1 MRLSEHCH
9 ALLGFAYVP
18 PWSVNAGFVR
28 GREGTLIVD
37 TGPTAQAAETILGYA
52 RAAAPGNTVLAIDS
66 ERHLDHVAGNETLR
80 AQGIEVYGHVSIAR
94 TDAELERDV
103 AEYCDCVQDARRR
116 ADGEGRLPFL
126 GTRIANPNRAVDSE
140 IEIDLGGVAARVL
153 LVPGHTPAN
162 LAVLVEQDGV
172 LFAGDTVVS
181 DYRPNLQSGGP
192 VDWQLWIA
200 ALDRIEAIAPA
211 VLVPGHGR
219 VLRDGE
225 VRDEIVRVRRH
236 LEAALG
242 KA

>member
-28 GREGTLIVD
+28 GRERTLIVD

-52 RAAAPGNTVLAIDS
+52 RAAAPGNVLLAIDT
-66 ERHLDHVAGNETLR
+66 ERHLDHVAGNERLR
-80 AQGIEVYGHVSIAR
+80 AQGIDVWGHVSIAR
-94 TDAELERDV
+94 TEAELAADV
-103 AEYCDCVQDARRR
+103 AEYSGCVPDEQRR

-126 GTRIANPNRAVDSE
+126 GTRIANPNRTLDAE
-140 IEIDLGGVAARVL
+140 MTFDLGGVSARVL

-162 LAVLVEQDGV
+162 VAVLVEDEGV
-172 LFAGDTVVS
+172 LYAGDTVVS
-181 DYRPNLQSGGP
+181 DYRPNIQSGRP
-192 VDWQLWIA
+192 ADWRLWLA
-200 ALDRIEAIAPA
+200 ALDRLEALSPS

-225 VRDEIVRVRRH
+225 VLQEIARVRAH
-236 LEAALG
+236 LESALRG
-242 KA
+242 